1 MRMRSDR
8 CCRLHCDGGSSSAR
22 AQSGQTEP
30 PTLQAMAGAT
40 GGAAAFV
47 APPRRAAARAANGD
61 AAVGAMPA
69 GGLIADTHAGGGA
82 LRAKSSC
89 AGAVCSAG
97 ELLGRWARTGMR
109 GREPGAR
116 AGSHG
121 ATPRLLPVAA
131 KSAPEVWTPAAV
143 RTAAAMPTAT
153 MADRWPESTAAH
165 ASQ

>member
-1 MRMRSDR
+1 MEVAAPPEPKVDKR
-8 CCRLHCDGGSSSAR
+8 
-22 AQSGQTEP
+22 EP

-61 AAVGAMPA
+61 AAVGAKPA
-69 GGLIADTHAGGGA
+69 GGLIANAHAGGGA

-97 ELLGRWARTGMR
+97 ELLGRWARTGVR

-116 AGSHG
+116 AGSH
-121 ATPRLLPVAA
+121 
-131 KSAPEVWTPAAV
+131 SAPAACRCKV
-143 RTAAAMPTAT
+143 GA
-153 MADRWPESTAAH
+153 
-165 ASQ
+165 